1 MHLVRLAC
9 PFPYSKCDPQVAEW
23 LFFFFKLTRLTQTFW
38 IKKLSIEQWSG
49 VSLPWTCVP
58 SLMTPRVPGDGWLG
72 LPI

>member
-1 MHLVRLAC
+1 MA
-9 PFPYSKCDPQVAEW
+9 
-23 LFFFFKLTRLTQTFW
+23 FFFFKLTRLTQTFW